1 MQQSTL
7 KSVQIQKNLELDLNK
22 KNNFGFHLNEK
33 IGRAIA
39 EIGTMKKSN

>member
-22 KNNFGFHLNEK
+22 KNNFCFQLNEK
-33 IGRAIA
+33 IGRDIE
-39 EIGTMKKSN
+39 EIGTLKKSN

>member
-22 KNNFGFHLNEK
+22 KNNFGFHFEA
-33 IGRAIA
+33 IWAIA
-39 EIGTMKKSN
+39 EIGTLKKSN